1 MLFKR
6 HNLNYITVRPNAL
19 EYLGSH
25 IIVPIILQSLPE
37 KLKVH
42 ETMNWKIFN
51 LTRAIALL
59 GVALLALSGCNN
71 TSGVLAVDDAS
82 SSNVGARSGNLRVVS
97 VLPPPQNTR
106 QGADQLIS
114 ENDLLEVDVF
124 QVDDLDRTVRVDSN
138 GRITMPLIGAI
149 QAAGKTIPAV
159 EQELERIYG
168 AKYLQSPE
176 ITVFMKESSGQRM
189 TLDGQFNKPGIYP
202 TTTSSSLLQAVAQAS
217 GFTPLADETKVYVF
231 RQIGKAKLVANY
243 SIKDIRNGKKR
254 DPRLFGGDT
263 VVAFTSS
270 SKVAINNL
278 KSALGLASSAARI
291 ATPF

>member
-1 MLFKR
+1 MAFCYSVNSYVNKYDVGMQMSRKIQFLVK
-6 HNLNYITVRPNAL
+6 I
-19 EYLGSH
+19 
-25 IIVPIILQSLPE
+25 SL
-37 KLKVH
+37 L
-42 ETMNWKIFN
+42 
-51 LTRAIALL
+51 
-59 GVALLALSGCNN
+59 LLASVFVLSGCNN
-71 TSGVLAVDDAS
+71 TDGVLKVTDPSAG
-82 SSNVGARSGNLRVVS
+82 NVGTSSGNLRVVA

-138 GRITMPLIGAI
+138 GRISMPLIGTI

-159 EQELERIYG
+159 EKELEQKYG

-189 TLDGQFNKPGIYP
+189 TMDGQFKKPGIYP
-202 TTTSSSLLQAVAQAS
+202 TSSGTSLVQAVAQAG
-217 GFTPLADETKVYVF
+217 GFTQIADESKVYVF
-231 RQIGKAKLVANY
+231 RQFGATKLVANY
-243 SIKDIRNGKKR
+243 SIKDIRNGKKP
-254 DPRLFGGDT
+254 DPRIYGGDI

-278 KSALGLASSAARI
+278 KSALGLASSAARL
-291 ATPF
+291 AVPL

>member
-1 MLFKR
+1 MLEK
-6 HNLNYITVRPNAL
+6 
-19 EYLGSH
+19 LGGP
-25 IIVPIILQSLPE
+25 IIVPLILQSLPE
-37 KLKVH
+37 KSKVH
-42 ETMNWKIFN
+42 EIMNWN
-51 LTRAIALL
+51 LLIIAKSLVMF
-59 GVALLALSGCNN
+59 GVALLVLSGCNN
-71 TSGVLAVDDAS
+71 TAGALKVSDPS
-82 SSNVGARSGNLRVVS
+82 SSRVGARSGNLQVVR

-124 QVDDLDRTVRVDSN
+124 QVDDLDRVVRVDSN

-149 QAAGKTIPAV
+149 QAAGKTIPVV

-189 TLDGQFNKPGIYP
+189 TLDGQFNKPGIYQ

-231 RQIGKAKLVANY
+231 RQIGNSKLVANY
-243 SIKDIRNGKKR
+243 NITDIRNGKKR
-254 DPRLFGGDT
+254 DPRLFGGDV

-278 KSALGLASSAARI
+278 KSALGVASSAARL
-291 ATPF
+291 AVPL

>member
-1 MLFKR
+1 M
-6 HNLNYITVRPNAL
+6 V
-19 EYLGSH
+19 
-25 IIVPIILQSLPE
+25 LQNLPE
-37 KLKVH
+37 KIKVRNI
-42 ETMNWKIFN
+42 MNWNILN
-51 LTRAIALL
+51 SANVLALL
-59 GVALLALSGCNN
+59 GAAFLALSGCNN

-82 SSNVGARSGNLRVVS
+82 SSNVGARSGDLRVVG

-159 EQELERIYG
+159 ELELERVYG
-168 AKYLQSPE
+168 GKYLQSPE

-217 GFTPLADETKVYVF
+217 GFTPLADESKVYVF
-231 RQIGKAKLVANY
+231 RKIGQTKLVANY
-243 SIKDIRNGKKR
+243 SIKDIRKGKKR
-254 DPRLFGGDT
+254 DPRLFGGDV

-278 KSALGLASSAARI
+278 KSALGLASSAARL
-291 ATPF
+291 AVPL

>member
-1 MLFKR
+1 M
-6 HNLNYITVRPNAL
+6 
-19 EYLGSH
+19 
-25 IIVPIILQSLPE
+25 
-37 KLKVH
+37 KVN
-42 ETMNWKIFN
+42 EIMNWNILN
-51 LTRAIALL
+51 LAKVFTLL
-59 GVALLALSGCNN
+59 GVALLVLSGCNN
-71 TSGVLAVDDAS
+71 TAGVLKVGDAS
-82 SSNVGARSGNLRVVS
+82 SNSVGARSGNLRVVR

-114 ENDLLEVDVF
+114 ENDLLEIDVF

-149 QAAGKTIPAV
+149 QAAGKTIPTV

-189 TLDGQFNKPGIYP
+189 TLDGQFNRPGIYP

-231 RQIGKAKLVANY
+231 RQIGQTKLVANY

-254 DPRLFGGDT
+254 DPRLFGGDV

-278 KSALGLASSAARI
+278 KSALGLASSAARL
-291 ATPF
+291 AVPL